1 MTYFVLP
8 PHAAA
13 TPCLALVKLL
23 PTLALITPVQ
33 MRRLTTDGPQFPPP
47 TAPIDGASHPQR
59 CDRAV
64 GELLHGHQCKA
75 RR

>member
-13 TPCLALVKLL
+13 TPCLALVTLL
-23 PTLALITPVQ
+23 PTLALITPAQ
-33 MRRLTTDGPQFPPP
+33 MRRLTADEPQLPPR
-47 TAPIDGASHPQR
+47 TAPTDAASHPQR

-64 GELLHGHQCKA
+64 GEQLHGHRRKA

>member
-13 TPCLALVKLL
+13 TPCLALVTLL
-23 PTLALITPVQ
+23 PTLALFTPVQ
-33 MRRLTTDGPQFPPP
+33 MHRLTADESQLPPR
-47 TAPIDGASHPQR
+47 TAPANAASHPQR

-64 GELLHGHQCKA
+64 GEQLHGHRCEA
-75 RR
+75 RH